1 MADLNEAFGS
11 VLAKYRRRP
20 GLSQEALAFECD
32 LHPTYIS
39 QMERGIKC
47 PTLRTIFRIADALSV
62 SPKKMIGD
70 TERLLRTLS

>member
-11 VLAKYRRRP
+11 VLAKYRRRS